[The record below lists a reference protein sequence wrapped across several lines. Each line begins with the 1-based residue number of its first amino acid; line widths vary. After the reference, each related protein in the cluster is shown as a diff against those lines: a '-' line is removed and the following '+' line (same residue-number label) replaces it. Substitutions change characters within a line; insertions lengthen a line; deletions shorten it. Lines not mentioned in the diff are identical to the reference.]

1 MGSARACIWLKDCS
15 GSWLRS
21 RPTCL
26 RYPRLFLHS
35 WMVGAIRARGWSWV
49 LTSSTWQPCW
59 ALVPCLQAMSGFR
72 ASRLVMNG
80 IAGLSIIGLAGA
92 LLLGLLG
99 PVLALLL
106 ALLIF
111 IPYAVLMSLQPSQI
125 QRIVPRGPLCDFLC
139 REVTPSSDYEH
150 ENGPQSQPRSEM
162 LAVVPALLA
171 IIAASRG
178 MVSSA
183 LSLADR
189 WNINE
194 HIVAILVLATL
205 TGIPNMIA
213 AIRLAKH
220 GRGAAVV
227 SERT

>member
-1 MGSARACIWLKDCS
+1 MPVALTVTVFLGSLCLSIFSSFIMARGIDGIGARLHLAQGLF

-21 RPTCL
+21 RPTRL

-35 WMVGAIRARGWSWV
+35 WIIGAIWARGWCWV

-59 ALVPCLQAMSGFR
+59 ALVPCLQAMSGFG
-72 ASRLVMNG
+72 SRLVMNG

-111 IPYAVLMSLQPSQI
+111 IPYAVSVSLQPSQI

-171 IIAASRG
+171 IIAA
-178 MVSSA
+178 
-183 LSLADR
+183 
-189 WNINE
+189 
-194 HIVAILVLATL
+194 
-205 TGIPNMIA
+205 A
-213 AIRLAKH
+213 AAW
-220 GRGAAVV
+220 
-227 SERT
+227 